1 MYREA
6 AKSVRVD
13 AKVILA
19 GRCKSY
25 FGGSMQMRGALV
37 CVSKNCRK

>member
-19 GRCKSY
+19 
-25 FGGSMQMRGALV
+25 FGGSMQKLFWRVDANERSSSV
-37 CVSKNCRK
+37 CF